1 MGFRITELSRPAID
15 GPSVLGSRDR
25 PATPIPY
32 HYRSTS
38 LRMCV
43 DGLQDWRL
51 LGTAHEASSYPHV
64 SLVSVFMH
72 RTLPSLGGTSQVL
85 HGTNSGPGLR
95 TAGLSRSKKTLA
107 AVDSGVTAG

>member
-72 RTLPSLGGTSQVL
+72 RTLPSWEVHHRYFMVL
-85 HGTNSGPGLR
+85 
-95 TAGLSRSKKTLA
+95 TLA
-107 AVDSGVTAG
+107 LASEQLVSLAAKKPSRRWTPV